1 MFSLYAVK
9 LTFSASLPRDT
20 MTVSVN
26 LQKKLHLTPG
36 QNITLYAGNRKVLVR
51 YLGPHDAAYDR
62 ILCAANNV
70 QQQLMLPP
78 KTQLSLCSGDDPAVL
93 RIGPLIGI
101 FANRFSKT
109 NKPFGEQT
117 SFFRKLRLAAS
128 RQNSL
133 CFAFGPEDIDWENK
147 VIRGSIPPL
156 PDDETT
162 GWLTMILPFPDVI
175 YDRGLFP
182 RGDKRK
188 AASAARKILRN
199 HPEMKMF
206 NPAFFGKW
214 KTHQLL
220 SGHEDLYQHLPE
232 TRLLRSPTDVHQL
245 LQKHGSI
252 YLKPSGGSSGK
263 GIIRISQAPCG
274 YLMDYR
280 TAGTVNTREITK
292 PSVLDSLIQTITRD
306 RQYIAQQG
314 LHLAA
319 IKGCPFDI
327 RILMQRNH
335 HGVWLR
341 TGMAARVAK
350 PQCYISN
357 LHAGGHAHRI
367 STALTQVFPDLRTV
381 DQTMNQIRRICALI
395 VSWVTAESSPLFGE
409 IAVDL
414 GIDNSGKVWIIEL
427 NAIPGRS
434 VFRRTKS
441 WEVLSKA
448 ISRPIEYA
456 CYLSGFA
463 GPPNKI

>member
-20 MTVSVN
+20 ITVSIN
-26 LQKKLHLTPG
+26 IQKKLHLTPG
-36 QNITLYAGNRKVLVR
+36 QNITLCAGNRKVSVR

-62 ILCAANNV
+62 ILCVADNV

-78 KTQLSLCSGDDPAVL
+78 KTPLSLCVVDNSAVL

-101 FANRFSKT
+101 FANRFPKT

-128 RQNSL
+128 SQNSL

-162 GWLTMILPFPDVI
+162 GWLTMTLPFPDVV

-188 AASAARKILRN
+188 LASETRKVLRK
-199 HPEMKMF
+199 HPQMKMF

-220 SGHEDLYQHLPE
+220 SGNEDLYQHLPE
-232 TRLLRSPTDVHQL
+232 TRLLRSRSDVHQL
-245 LQKHGSI
+245 LQKHGSV

-263 GIIRISQAPCG
+263 GIIRISLAPCG

-280 TAGTVNTREITK
+280 TAESVNTREIK
-292 PSVLDSLIQTITRD
+292 DPSVLDSLIQTMTKYR
-306 RQYIAQQG
+306 RYIVQQG

-319 IKGCPFDI
+319 INRCPFDI
-327 RILMQRNH
+327 RILMQRNRQ
-335 HGVWLR
+335 GVWLR

-350 PQCYISN
+350 PGCYISN
-357 LHAGGHAHRI
+357 LHAGGHAQRI
-367 STALTQVFPDLRTV
+367 STTLTKVFPDLQIVDKTV
-381 DQTMNQIRRICALI
+381 NQIRRICALI

-414 GIDNSGKVWIIEL
+414 GVDNSGKVWIIEL

-441 WEVLSKA
+441 WKILSQA
-448 ISRPIEYA
+448 ISRPMEYA

-463 GPPNKI
+463 GPPNKR